1 MPENPSTFQADIMT
15 GTDSDRMFDL
25 KLDTFSRMSDIM
37 NRPEVQ
43 DIPQSRFAG
52 LETAPAPY
60 KFPEGFTYEDAILSS
75 DPKVKELGIEYFNRT
90 KQQDPYFALGLADKV
105 SVPYDYAKK
114 YINKK
119 YGYDAFIPDI
129 EDYYYDRTWGEYSL
143 MGKVWRAPLK
153 FLGRVVVPA
162 ALKFAEGIGYVGSLI
177 TSIGSENYWA
187 DVADNGFS
195 HWLEGLEQD
204 YKDQVL
210 PVYKNAGF
218 DEKGFFSK
226 LLDASFWTDEFADGI
241 AFLASAAIPSGGLSR
256 LGKFGAVVSEV
267 GQVGKGTVSAAN
279 WFGKSFS
286 TANKFGKFLNAA
298 GLGSPAEL
306 TAWIFNTAMESA
318 VEGAGVFKENV
329 RKMQELRRK
338 GVAGYSDLTDEE
350 IRTRAGEL
358 AANTI
363 GGNIAVLALSNAW
376 ENKLF
381 FKKGKIAGTSP
392 RYDEASKYLTLEQNL
407 DVTSKALTNLGKKNP
422 FLSELSK
429 TRFYGGKAAK
439 GFLAEGLWEENAQLV
454 IQRMNSIDDNGN
466 IMYDNSGILGFAKNL
481 LRQTGNAFMGRDK
494 EASESIG
501 LGALIGIGG
510 GVGFSKVA
518 GERKGLIK
526 DIKSAIAIADTA
538 KSTMFNTNNIWKTD
552 DSGNIVYENGK
563 PVADPVKLE
572 AKNKAISDIFRKI
585 KLANSEEFF
594 NSKEADYITLSAL
607 SDYVR
612 SLQSIGIG
620 NVGERIKNLS
630 GNTAAMFGIDPAMP
644 SEKAGRFAQFADR
657 FEKLSTQVNEL
668 KHNAIP
674 NVPPIVQHLNSM
686 HARQKVY
693 EANVTNAILSDMRE
707 DAEGKLLQS
716 LNKSRTLNNSSIS
729 EFPAEQM
736 NRLLYM
742 KKLNKQIIDAPDFK
756 DKPEAQQQIYL
767 DRDKQLDSEIEGF
780 KTSNDL
786 SQTKINKDGFY
797 TAIGNDGNPIELTRD
812 EALLL
817 SQIAAY
823 TNEIEN
829 NNFTASKLS
838 DKDEWFTWLSKL
850 FLTKQQKEAEAAV
863 TSAADK
869 LEKSPFFKYKE
880 KNEGDFAKIIRLVGR
895 MLAGEKFTSA
905 EDLALEQEYA
915 DLILELL
922 PEYEKALE
930 ENREKVVQ
938 DRIKAIEKLRD
949 DVYKKIEEKRKQIA
963 ELSDKA
969 NTSLIDG
976 AVYKNGKL
984 NVEKFQKLTYEIQK
998 SIYEIQ
1004 DEIDALEQQ
1013 ANEYSADISELED
1026 MLKEGDIPSMRAT
1039 LNDLKEHKT
1048 WLEIEIEDV
1057 KGAIGRIAKL
1067 IKDLIRIAKKLIPG
1081 FSMSRLEKM
1090 FEPSENYYA
1099 EGNVKAYEG
1108 TDTLSSYNE
1117 ITLKGEEKKELEEK
1131 LSELEKEYALVS
1143 ETVKRLDRLAQDIA
1157 KATLNDIQKKYA
1169 DLVKKKVV
1177 KKSFSQEE
1185 VAANQALAPLVPNPP
1200 TIKSKPPKEED
1211 EEFEDTYVRPLATKF
1226 FTSTFTNIKE
1236 EGEFSPSEYAHF
1248 EMLDLLTNNLRAEE
1262 AKKKIGKGKLYVIA
1276 VTKDNVDKLGLKSV
1290 LYNKK
1295 EADGTTTDQTSYYE
1309 NSDPLQA
1316 TIALVH
1322 ILEEGGKKYYI
1333 DKDLNKI
1340 GEVSDTKQDKSK
1352 IVYTL
1357 LRAGEFKDWEIDEY
1371 QKMRTYLDKD
1381 GKFDE
1386 KKWNT
1391 HKANALKAAADLRNS
1406 IFQKAKNFDINNPN
1420 TVYTFNITK
1429 GIENKAYSQ
1438 DNQVLQNP
1446 VTSSIMTEE
1455 EIGPWSVVVSTNQ
1468 PYSINGE
1475 QITLPAGRPFIKTRG
1490 PVEKLHYANNN
1501 KLDDNTVETVV
1512 RVLHEVSKTYMSWFE
1527 EAMSGSLKGR
1537 KFDDLSQTEKFKLL
1551 KKYNQEAN
1559 DKGRKIL
1566 PREYMAYLNSVIHF
1580 GVAAAGEEISPRMVY
1595 ISGSRIYFGDEYLDI
1610 TKPEDFL
1617 TSKELRDF
1625 LKETYH
1631 NVKYIKDTTNAAQQF
1646 TEFYVDG
1653 KELKSRKWK
1662 FYNQYLLSAKFPDG
1676 KTRDYI
1682 PITTSI
1688 KTKEQLSVE
1697 KGPYPPVPYKS
1708 QSIILRVQTV
1718 QGVSKPV
1725 KQSTTVPAKGGI
1737 NVSGNKSILSGDLKF
1752 YSPSEEDSDTEEDNK
1767 KSNTK
1772 KGKKAKRE
1780 IAGKGPLAG
1789 FKFII
1794 EEEENEAVEEEIAK
1808 KKEREKKKE
1817 DKKSNPPTF
1826 TSREEDDADM
1836 EEEQF
1841 YEENDDDGKEIG
1853 PSSQQDDGFGEEDLF
1868 RISKGGIFKTEE
1880 DLDSTIDYVAKI
1892 IPQFP
1897 VQRLKQA
1904 IQTMD
1909 GREAFG
1915 QFTGNMI
1922 KIWEG
1927 AEEGTLYHEVFEAV
1941 ANRLLRDYEWRAIES
1956 EFKRRKGTFVD
1967 RETGITLNY
1976 SNATPQQIKEQLAEE
1991 FREFKLTGKLPTVEK
2006 NSRTFLQMIMD
2017 FIKKYILNRPTID
2030 DIFNKIDAGKFKN
2043 RRVRGRSRFASNYRI
2058 KFPIEESRYFDFIHG
2073 FTGFMFQDLFQSG
2086 GGETLIKIDD
2096 TGEMDIVVYERV
2108 KARIDA
2114 FYSAR
2119 LSKLEQT
2126 YPTNTTDKTRNE
2138 NNKVRHDLFKRSV
2151 EEWGKIKE
2159 DWSNFVTNHKMYLRK
2174 FGVKFDKEFNLENE
2188 DDTLSEEERENKN
2201 KNDYTRNY
2209 FKINQKN
2216 TPSASIRLLIAT
2228 LIKAR
2233 LSSIKFDSTKI
2244 IDKAWKPAYNDVF
2257 LYELMNY
2264 DRMMTLVVDKLAG
2277 LNKMTLVKNKLKE
2290 VSGIKDLESVTPEQ
2304 IPAILNHLNEEN
2316 AAFALIYL
2324 RLFQQD
2330 ANMSEETQLNLRIKF
2345 LNYVSKQNPTPW
2357 MYSIFQGA
2365 PELIPSTK
2373 RGQIESF
2380 LNRVNGS
2387 IRKNNQTMFIRK
2399 KLGKD
2404 TYYISKFGHIRAIVE
2419 KLKKYSF
2426 DFENFEYDNNEIN
2439 LLYPNNSTASA
2450 LKAELSNYGKV
2461 TTKKVDSGIIFNI
2474 KISPKQEDR
2483 ITNEDF
2489 INTTPGKISKIQS
2502 LLNFLGLSEKAITPE
2517 FLKELY
2523 QNNPSGYDRLIKNL
2537 FSIRASLENNIFTG
2551 DMSIRNANIYGYVN
2565 DLILILDDLNPQT
2578 DKQMSHLNG
2587 EDQMVQDYIPPS
2599 FISRIFSEMNN
2610 STSKEDLKSQFPHLN
2625 HPFTEDSIVVDRMFQ
2640 QGPNKSVVSMGY
2652 FEGIRNQ
2659 DGKFIKA
2666 SRLEE
2671 HQRLAISFLLSL
2683 EGKYVSLPADSETE
2697 WIFNFG
2703 EFVSTDDIVRGDEY
2717 IQTIYIPKLKSEIL
2731 TALSFEKYKDL
2742 ANLNIKDDG
2751 RERGKSL
2758 RFFRNI
2764 LSKSTVD
2771 KINKAID
2778 NNVDAEKII
2787 IANEKAIIDDIKNY
2801 ITRLTEKSFKNLVDN
2816 RILIKEEDK
2825 DKNISYSISF
2835 PNKLAEKFGTSF
2847 TESQAMSLVKYQ
2859 TINFQIGMMEQ
2870 FKLLFGD
2877 VAQYKDWTKRAKGL
2891 FSPIEQ
2897 TFYDDTAVYDENGN
2911 ELYEGDVN
2919 AWFNKNK
2926 NSAEYE
2932 DASGKTQVKLDAE
2945 DMFYTR
2951 FKNSLTARTIDDF
2964 TTVNPELVNLLNSV
2978 GSELAKKFASKF
2990 EKTPR
2995 NETDGQ
3001 SIGTL
3006 MAIRHLMMKSG
3017 WRWAKENEEFFQYDT
3032 ALARQELSKPENGS
3046 RYDYKGNTA
3055 LESLDKKIL
3064 EKYKNNPPS
3073 NGVSPIKT
3081 SMPSI
3086 LNDGTISI
3094 VKHSIYPISYQLAK
3108 DSKMLDLY
3116 LDMLTGEK
3124 YDILN
3129 FASTQKVGLRVD
3141 SQGNVPSYYQKDGES
3156 INPFRTADIKTTTK
3170 SYEISLRTAGIQT
3183 ETQSDSKNVTFGT
3196 QMAKDILINLMPN
3209 GIPKGFREENSILNE
3224 QELFDLWSMLS
3235 PEEREEYEDYRKVK
3249 EYIKSLEDLKEKTVI
3264 DKLSQ
3269 LGVSLQIDEN
3279 GKITYYPR
3287 DINKLKDFIL
3297 DEMTRL
3303 EIDTNTV
3310 DGMQLSKDLE
3320 YFKNPSE
3327 TLPSYEVISNIIWS
3341 VADKSINHMKING
3354 GAFIQVSS
3362 AFFNKDD
3369 RKAAYKDDNGKWI
3382 TVNNEEEYNK
3392 AVADGRK
3399 LVLTSSELK
3408 FYNLTADGKTVTAM
3422 EVYLPNFF
3430 KKKVNDKRMMKGMK
3444 PLSDEELMNYLN
3456 QNPKLLEG
3464 MGFRIPTQAK
3474 SSLEFFVIKGFLP
3487 ESFGKSIVVPS
3498 DITIKAGSDF
3508 DVDKLNVY
3516 LNNWKVNSKGY
3527 PEYIEYDEDTS
3538 ETATKKRFEQF
3549 VRENAN
3555 RDDLNYLLTLSR
3567 YSKNRD
3573 ELKDRLKA
3581 VRDSIIEDINKQ
3593 SEKDFE
3599 SNRQIY
3605 ADMLKEIRASVPQ
3618 NYSVEE
3624 DMKELFERGKQF
3636 FWRLPQSKIDIF
3648 FDLRDALSAADKNGP
3663 IEIFEYKKLAELLLS
3678 ESDNGMEKFI
3688 LRQMI
3693 KIYDE
3698 ELELLNWQKG
3708 VGDQYIERA
3717 RIQLKENN
3725 ITVAQYYRTK
3735 KRDAIENSA
3744 ALDEIEQEIFNYDF
3758 SIIEDV
3764 AKMSNIIS
3772 YDEFV
3777 RLPISLQNSQKALQ
3791 NRYFQVSRSILSAGS
3806 MFEQLLSPNNMDNI
3820 KDGKNAVFQA
3830 LGRDKEVE
3838 TFDNFLEVG
3847 YIVKKRQA
3855 FAKGKYDIGI
3865 FAIGMTNYANSQIAG
3880 IGIGETITNRGD
3892 YIEIMEMNNND
3903 ITLPFEE
3910 VKPLDINGSKF
3921 ISLGNEKNI
3930 DEEYIMDLISG
3941 YITGAVDVA
3950 KEPEIVEMGMHTE
3963 LAATYIL
3970 LTRAGVSQRKLALF
3984 MYQPAIR
3991 EYLKELIFYRNQ
4003 EFASS
4008 EYTSISHIRRTLV
4021 DKYAPKRIKNRDMK
4035 LSIAQLADMIEK
4047 GERVKKGTYEWTEE
4061 DKEVQYIA
4069 LVNFL
4074 KAKMFSDDLSKN
4086 YRASSHDTAKIR
4098 SVWAL
4103 VHKDLVYEELLQ
4115 GNSIVSV
4122 KDGQVKDGITA
4133 FREDTFIEKTVDLFL
4148 TFNSVFS
4155 NINLFALQQEN
4166 PRLTLIDIAR
4176 RIYKDNK
4183 FISQDEFLQQMK
4195 EYQAGIV
4202 DVMLNKYITDRLG
4215 YTPTRYLEKF
4225 HKEDGPDNISVQFE
4239 NVKEILKGSNNFI
4252 INNLEVIEDEELG
4265 INILSVKSKITS
4277 DAILTKQLFT
4287 SSWRALLAH
4296 ENEQVR
4302 KFAETLVYSSIIQ
4315 FGVKMQRLNFTPLI
4329 PVERYFEITMPALAK
4344 LPEHD
4349 FTTFEESIIRQNAHK
4364 EGFVKDYVP
4373 KFGLEFLSSDGKVL
4387 SSPYQNNKSISHI
4400 PIDKRLYI
4408 RKLSDKELE
4417 KGEKEFYNHPIFAFM
4432 GREDEDG
4439 NVPEPAKYIAITMV
4453 KPFTIDSEGKI
4464 IRFIERGYEDDG
4476 TVYYKLTKEVA
4487 NRKKKKD
4494 YRSWKYTQVY
4504 KLVGAEGNV
4513 PAIYRKKT
4521 TKSRANKGKVNVSY
4535 LYKPINISGSRLVN
4549 EVLQLHKTST
4559 GDVVSYKS
4567 ALNIHIPITET
4578 PDAKIYE
4585 ISLGMKN
4592 VGYKD
4597 VTPPVDRRGAEIES
4611 IPEQS
4616 VEMDFNK
4623 IKKLELSADLAIK
4636 VATGEKTSLVTG
4648 ETVGRHIKIPVG
4660 ATELRIIGGNIYMVT
4675 NRGMMTIAQAGGLKE
4690 MLKTEGLTVE
4700 QMSKSKMMNSWIK
4713 GEISLN
4719 VFKIEPLTIAPPDL
4733 PPIFP
4738 EC

>member
-1 MPENPSTFQADIMT
+1 MPENPSTLEGDILT
-15 GTDSDRMFDL
+15 GVDSRAMFDM
-25 KLDTFSRMSDIM
+25 KLDTFSRMNNIM
-37 NRPEVQ
+37 NRPEVSYS
-43 DIPQSRFAG
+43 PESRFANMD
-52 LETAPAPY
+52 TAPQY
-60 KFPEGFTYEDAILSS
+60 KFPDGFTYEDAILSD
-75 DPKVKELGIEYFNRT
+75 DPKIKELGISHFNSI
-90 KQQDPYFALGLADKV
+90 KKADPYFSFGLAEKV
-105 SVPYDYAKK
+105 SVPYDSAKK

-143 MGKVWRAPLK
+143 AGKAWRAPLK
-153 FLGRVVVPA
+153 FLGRVIIPA
-162 ALKFAEGIGYVGSLI
+162 VLKLGEGLGYVGSML

-187 DVADNGFS
+187 DVADNGLS

-204 YKDQVL
+204 YKDQIL
-210 PVYKNAGF
+210 PVYKQAGF

-226 LLDASFWTDEFADGI
+226 LLDASYWTDEIADGV
-241 AFLASAAIPSGGLSR
+241 AFLASAAIPGVGLSK
-256 LGKFGAVVSEV
+256 LGKIGATISEV
-267 GQVGKGTVSAAN
+267 GQLGEATISGAN
-279 WFGKSFS
+279 WFGKAFS
-286 TANKFGKFLNAA
+286 TTNKFGKIASKV

-306 TAWIFNTAMESA
+306 TSWTFNTAMESA
-318 VEGAGVFKENV
+318 VEGAGVFKENIK
-329 RKMQELRRK
+329 KMQELRRN
-338 GVAGYSDLTDEE
+338 GAEGYANLTDSE
-350 IRTRAGEL
+350 IRERAGEL

-363 GGNIAVLALSNAW
+363 GGNMAVLSLSNAW

-381 FKKGKIAGTSP
+381 FKSAKVASGLPKYERAS
-392 RYDEASKYLTLEQNL
+392 RYLNLEE
-407 DVTSKALTNLGKKNP
+407 DMRVTSQAFTNIGKKNP
-422 FLSELSK
+422 FLSSLSK
-429 TRFYGGKAAK
+429 TSFYGGKAAK

-454 IQRMNSIDDNGN
+454 IQRMNSLNDNGEFVYN
-466 IMYDNSGILGFAKNL
+466 NSGVLAFGKNL
-481 LRQTGNAFMGRDK
+481 LRQTGRAFAGMDK

-501 LGALIGIGG
+501 LGALIGMGA
-510 GVGFSKVA
+510 GVGFSKFA
-518 GERKGLIK
+518 RERKAILKQIE
-526 DIKSAIAIADTA
+526 SAIAYADTA
-538 KSTMFNTNNIWKTD
+538 RGTMFNTNNIWKTD
-552 DSGNIVYENGK
+552 DNGNIIYENNK
-563 PVADPVKLE
+563 PVVDPVKIQ
-572 AKNKAISDIFRKI
+572 AKSKALFELFRSVNLTNSD
-585 KLANSEEFF
+585 EFF
-594 NSKEADYITLSAL
+594 KSKEADYLSLISL
-607 SDYVR
+607 SNYVR
-612 SLQSIGIG
+612 SLQNIGID
-620 NVGERIKNLS
+620 NIDERINKLS
-630 GNTAAMFGIDPAMP
+630 GNTAAIFGIDPASP
-644 SEKAGRFAQFADR
+644 SEKSGTFAKFAKE
-657 FEKLSTQVNEL
+657 FEKLSTKANEI
-668 KHNAIP
+668 KHNAVANIP
-674 NVPPIVQHLNSM
+674 PVIQNINSM
-686 HARQKVY
+686 NARQKIF
-693 EANVTNAILSDMRE
+693 EASVSNAILTEMRE
-707 DAEGKLLQS
+707 DAEGRLIKS
-716 LNKSRTLNNSSIS
+716 LNTNRNINNSSIS

-742 KKLNKQIIDAPDFK
+742 KQKNQEVIDAPEFK
-756 DKPEAQQQIYL
+756 DRPEGQQQLHL
-767 DRDKQLDSEIEGF
+767 DRDKELNSQIEDF
-780 KTSNDL
+780 KKNNDL
-786 SQTKINKDGFY
+786 SQTQLNKDGFY
-797 TAIGNDGNPIELTRD
+797 VAIKNDGNPIEMTRE

-817 SQIAAY
+817 SQISSY
-823 TNEIEN
+823 TNSIEHDS
-829 NNFTASKLS
+829 FIASKLS
-838 DKDEWFTWLSKL
+838 DKEKWFDWLSKL
-850 FLTKQQKEAEAAV
+850 FLTKKQQEAENIV
-863 TSAADK
+863 SAASK
-869 LEKSPFFKYKE
+869 AVEKSPFFKYKE
-880 KNEGDFAKIIRLVGR
+880 KSEGDFAKIIKLVAR
-895 MLAGEKFTSA
+895 IVSGEKLAAA

-922 PEYEKALE
+922 PEYEKSLE
-930 ENREKVVQ
+930 ENREKVIQ
-938 DRIKAIEKLRD
+938 DKIKAVEKLRD
-949 DVYKKIEEKRKQIA
+949 GIYKKIAEKRKQIA

-969 NTSLIDG
+969 DTSL
-976 AVYKNGKL
+976 KNGKL
-984 NVEKFQKLTYEIQK
+984 NTKKFQKLIYGIQE
-998 SIYEIQ
+998 SINEIQ
-1004 DEIDALEQQ
+1004 DEVDVLQLQ
-1013 ANEYSADISELED
+1013 ANEYTGDISELED
-1026 MLKEGDIPSMRAT
+1026 MLKEGDIPSMRAA
-1039 LNDLKEHKT
+1039 LADLKEHKI
-1048 WLEIEIEDV
+1048 WLELEIGDV
-1057 KGAIGRIAKL
+1057 KGLLARISKIL
-1067 IKDLIRIAKKLIPG
+1067 KDLIRIAKKLIPG

-1090 FEPSENYYA
+1090 FEPSENYYY
-1099 EGNVKAYEG
+1099 NSNLDSYEG
-1108 TDTLSSYNE
+1108 TDILSSYNE
-1117 ITLKGEEKKELEEK
+1117 IKLKDDERKELEGK
-1131 LSELEKEYALVS
+1131 LAELEKEYALVD
-1143 ETVKRLDRLAQDIA
+1143 ETAKRLDKLAQEIA
-1157 KATLNDIQKKYA
+1157 KNTLNDIQKKYA

-1185 VAANQALAPLVPNPP
+1185 IAVNQTLAPLVPNPP
-1200 TIKSKPPKEED
+1200 TIGSNPPKEDD
-1211 EEFEDTYVRPLATKF
+1211 EEFDDIYVRPLTTKF
-1226 FTSTFTNIKE
+1226 FTSTFTNVKE
-1236 EGEFSPSEYAHF
+1236 EGAFSPSEYAHF

-1262 AKKKIGKGKLYVIA
+1262 AKKKLGKGKLYVMA
-1276 VTKDNVDKLGLKSV
+1276 VTKDNVDGLGLKSV

-1309 NSDPLQA
+1309 DSDPLLA

-1322 ILEEGGKKYYI
+1322 ILEDGGKKYYI

-1340 GEVSDTKQDKSK
+1340 GEVSDTEQDKSK
-1352 IVYTL
+1352 IVYTI
-1357 LRAGEFKDWEIDEY
+1357 LRAGEFKDWEIGNY
-1371 QKMRTYLDKD
+1371 QNMRTYLNKD
-1381 GKFDE
+1381 GEFDE
-1386 KKWNT
+1386 KKWNDDR
-1391 HKANALKAAADLRNS
+1391 KKALKAAADLRND
-1406 IFQKAKNFDINNPN
+1406 IFKKAKNFDVNKPD
-1420 TVYTFNITK
+1420 TLYTFNVTK

-1438 DNQVLQNP
+1438 DNKVLQNP
-1446 VTSSIMTEE
+1446 VTSSIMTED
-1455 EIGPWSVVVSTNQ
+1455 EIGPWSIVVATNQ
-1468 PYSINGE
+1468 PHTINSE
-1475 QITLPAGRPFIKTRG
+1475 QITLPAGRPFIKTKG
-1490 PVEKLHYANNN
+1490 PIEKLHYANNN
-1501 KLDDNTVETVV
+1501 KLDGNTVDTVM
-1512 RVLHEVSKTYMSWFE
+1512 RMLHEVSKTYMSWFE

-1537 KFDDLSQTEKFKLL
+1537 KFDDLTQTEKFKLL
-1551 KKYNQEAN
+1551 KKYNQESK
-1559 DKGRKIL
+1559 DKNRKIL
-1566 PREYMAYLNSVIHF
+1566 PREYMEYLNSVIHF
-1580 GVAAAGEEISPRMVY
+1580 GIARAGEEISPGMVY

-1617 TSKELRDF
+1617 NSEELRNF
-1625 LKETYH
+1625 LKDTYH
-1631 NVKYIKDTTNAAQQF
+1631 NVKYIKDTRSPAQQF
-1646 TEFYVDG
+1646 TEFYIDG
-1653 KELKSRKWK
+1653 NELKSRKWK

-1676 KTRDYI
+1676 KNRDYI

-1697 KGPYPPVPYKS
+1697 KGPYPSVPYKS
-1708 QSIILRVQTV
+1708 QSVILRVKTV

-1725 KQSTTVPAKGGI
+1725 KQSTTVPAKGG
-1737 NVSGNKSILSGDLKF
+1737 VSVAGNKNILSGDLEF
-1752 YSPSEEDSDTEEDNK
+1752 YSPSNEDDSKKDDKKSDTK
-1767 KSNTK
+1767 KR
-1772 KGKKAKRE
+1772 KGGKRE
-1780 IAGKGPLAG
+1780 ITGKGPLAG
-1789 FKFII
+1789 FKFVI
-1794 EEEENEAVEEEIAK
+1794 EEEEDENVEEEIAE
-1808 KKEREKKKE
+1808 KENRKKKKE
-1817 DKKSNPPTF
+1817 DKKSNPPIS
-1826 TSREEDDADM
+1826 TSKEQDDADM

-1841 YEENDDDGKEIG
+1841 NEETDDDDGKEVG
-1853 PSSQQDDGFGEEDLF
+1853 PSSQQNYNYEEGDEFEEELF

-1880 DLDSTIDYVAKI
+1880 DLDSVINYVTQI

-1941 ANRLLRDYEWRAIES
+1941 ANRLLKDYEWRAIES
-1956 EFKRRKGTFVD
+1956 EFKRRKGIFVD
-1967 RETGITLNY
+1967 RETGTTLKYN
-1976 SNATPQQIKEQLAEE
+1976 NATAQQIKEQLAEE

-2017 FIKKYILNRPTID
+2017 FINKYILNRPTID
-2030 DIFNKIDAGKFKN
+2030 DIFSKIDAGKFKN
-2043 RRVRGRSRFASNYRI
+2043 KRIRIRSRFASNYRI
-2058 KFPIEESRYFDFIHG
+2058 KFPIEESRYFDFING

-2086 GGETLIKIDD
+2086 GGETLIKIDE
-2096 TGEMDIVVYERV
+2096 TGEMDMVIYERV
-2108 KARIDA
+2108 KIRIDA
-2114 FYSAR
+2114 FYNAR
-2119 LSKLEQT
+2119 LSKLEQL
-2126 YPTNTTDKTRNE
+2126 YPTNTTDKTLSE
-2138 NNKVRHDLFKRSV
+2138 NNKVRHNLFKKSI

-2159 DWSNFVTNHKMYLRK
+2159 DWSNFVTNHKIYLRK
-2174 FGVKFDKEFNLENE
+2174 FGVKFDKEFNIEDEN
-2188 DDTLSEEERENKN
+2188 DILSEEERENKN
-2201 KNDYTRNY
+2201 KNDYTGNAL
-2209 FKINQKN
+2209 KINWKN
-2216 TPSASIRLLIAT
+2216 TASSSTRLLVAT

-2233 LSSIKFDSTKI
+2233 LSSIRFDSTKI
-2244 IDKAWKPAYNDVF
+2244 VEKGWKPAYNDVF

-2277 LNKMTLVKNKLKE
+2277 LNKMSLIKNKLKE
-2290 VSGIKDLESVTPEQ
+2290 VSGIKDLESVAPEQ

-2324 RLFQQD
+2324 RLFQED

-2357 MYSIFQGA
+2357 MYTIFQGA
-2365 PELIPSTK
+2365 PELIISTK

-2380 LNRVNGS
+2380 LNRINSS

-2404 TYYISKFGHIRAIVE
+2404 TYYISKFGHIRAIID
-2419 KLKKYSF
+2419 KLKNYKF
-2426 DFENFEYDNNEIN
+2426 DFENFEHEGNEIDF
-2439 LLYPNNSTASA
+2439 LYPNNSTASA

-2461 TTKKVDSGIIFNI
+2461 TTKKGNGGIIFNI

-2489 INTTPGKISKIQS
+2489 INSTPGKVSKMQR
-2502 LLNFLGLSEKAITPE
+2502 LLDFLGLSEKAVTPE
-2517 FLKELY
+2517 FLKELN
-2523 QNNPSGYDRLIKNL
+2523 QNNPSGHDRLVKNL
-2537 FSIRASLENNIFTG
+2537 FSIRAAIENNMFTG
-2551 DMSIRNANIYGYVN
+2551 DVSIRNANIYGYVN
-2565 DLILILDDLNPQT
+2565 DLILTLDDLNPQT

-2610 STSKEDLKSQFPHLN
+2610 STSKEELKSQFPHLN
-2625 HPFTEDSIVVDRMFQ
+2625 HPFAEDSIVVDRMFQ
-2640 QGPNKSVVSMGY
+2640 QDEKSSISMGY

-2659 DGKFIKA
+2659 NGKFIKA

-2703 EFVSTDDIVRGDEY
+2703 EFVSTDDIVRGNEY
-2717 IQTIYIPKLKSEIL
+2717 IKTIYIPKLKSEIL

-2764 LSKSTVD
+2764 LSKSTIN

-2778 NNVDAEKII
+2778 DDIDAEKII
-2787 IANEKAIIDDIKNY
+2787 IDNEKVIIQDIDNY
-2801 ITRLTEKSFKNLVDN
+2801 ITKLTEKSFENLVNN
-2816 RILIKEEDK
+2816 RILIEEKDK
-2825 DKNISYSISF
+2825 DENISYSISF
-2835 PNKLAEKFGTSF
+2835 PNKIAERFGTSF
-2847 TESQAMSLVKYQ
+2847 TKSQAMSLVKYQ
-2859 TINFQIGMMEQ
+2859 TINFQIGMIEQ

-2891 FSPIEQ
+2891 FSHIEQ
-2897 TFYDDTAVYDENGN
+2897 TFYDDTAVYDKDGN
-2911 ELYEGDVN
+2911 EIYEGDIN
-2919 AWFNKNK
+2919 SWLNKNK
-2926 NSAEYE
+2926 NNVEYE
-2932 DASGKTQVKLDAE
+2932 DASGRTPIKLDSD
-2945 DMFYTR
+2945 DMFYTK

-2964 TTVNPELVNLLNSV
+2964 ITVNPELVNLLNSI
-2978 GSELAKKFASKF
+2978 GGLAEKFANKF
-2990 EKTPR
+2990 EET

-3001 SIGTL
+3001 SVGTIL
-3006 MAIRHLMMKSG
+3006 AVRHLMLKSG
-3017 WRWAKENEEFFQYDT
+3017 WRWTKENEEFFQYDM

-3046 RYDYKGNTA
+3046 RYDYRGNTA

-3064 EKYKNNPPS
+3064 DKYKDNPPS
-3073 NGVSPIKT
+3073 SGISPIKT
-3081 SMPSI
+3081 SMPSV

-3094 VKHSIYPISYQLAK
+3094 IKHSIYPISYQLAR

-3116 LDMLTGEK
+3116 LDMLTGDK

-3129 FASTQKVGLRVD
+3129 FASTQKVGLRID
-3141 SQGNVPSYYQKDGES
+3141 SQGNIPSYYQKDGENV
-3156 INPFRTADIKTTTK
+3156 NPFRTTDVKAATK

-3196 QMAKDILINLMPN
+3196 QMAKDILINLMPS
-3209 GIPKGFREENSILNE
+3209 GVPKDFREENKVLNE
-3224 QELFDLWSMLS
+3224 QELFDLWSSLS
-3235 PEEREEYEDYRKVK
+3235 PEERNQQEDYKKVK

-3269 LGVSLQIDEN
+3269 LGVSLRVDEN

-3303 EIDTNTV
+3303 EIDTNTI

-3327 TLPSYEVISNIIWS
+3327 TLPSYEVVSNIIWS
-3341 VADKSINHMKING
+3341 AADKSINHMKING

-3362 AFFNKDD
+3362 AFFNKED
-3369 RKAAYKDDNGKWI
+3369 RKAAYKDEDGKWI
-3382 TVNNEEEYNK
+3382 IVDNEEEYNK
-3392 AVADGRK
+3392 AIADGRK

-3444 PLSDEELMNYLN
+3444 PLSDEELMKYLN
-3456 QNPKLLEG
+3456 QNPRLLEG

-3487 ESFGKSIVVPS
+3487 ESFGKAIVVPS
-3498 DITIKAGSDF
+3498 DITTKVGSDF

-3527 PEYIEYDEDTS
+3527 PEYIEYDEDSS

-3567 YSKNRD
+3567 YSNNKD
-3573 ELKDRLKA
+3573 ELKDRLKT
-3581 VRDSIIEDINKQ
+3581 VRNSIIEDINKQ

-3605 ADMLKEIRASVPQ
+3605 ANMLKEIKTSLKE
-3618 NYSVEE
+3618 NYSVDD
-3624 DMKELFERGKQF
+3624 DMKDLFQKGKNF
-3636 FWRLPQSKIDIF
+3636 FWKLPQSKIDIF
-3648 FDLRDALSAADKNGP
+3648 FDLRDTLDAGNKNGP

-3678 ESDNGMEKFI
+3678 EVSDGMEKFI
-3688 LRQMI
+3688 LKQII

-3698 ELELLNWQKG
+3698 ELKLLNWQKDI
-3708 VGDQYIERA
+3708 GDQYIERA
-3717 RIQLKENN
+3717 KSQLKENN
-3725 ITVAQYYRTK
+3725 ITVAQYYRTRK
-3735 KRDAIENSA
+3735 KDAIENSA
-3744 ALDEIEQEIFNYDF
+3744 VLDEIEQEIFDYDF
-3758 SIIEDV
+3758 SIIEEV
-3764 AKMSNIIS
+3764 AKMSNIVQ
-3772 YDEFV
+3772 YDEFA
-3777 RLPISLQNSQKALQ
+3777 RLPISIQNSQKSLQ
-3791 NRYFQVSRSILSAGS
+3791 NKYFQISRSILSIGS
-3806 MFEQLLSPNNMDNI
+3806 MFEQLLSPNNMNNI
-3820 KDGKNAVFQA
+3820 KSGKNAVFQA
-3830 LGRDKEVE
+3830 LGRDKEIE
-3838 TFDNFLEVG
+3838 TFDNFLDVG

-3855 FAKGKYDIGI
+3855 FARGKYDIGI
-3865 FAIGMTNYANSQIAG
+3865 FAIGMTNYANSQVAG
-3880 IGIGETITNRGD
+3880 IGIGETVTNRSD

-3903 ITLPFEE
+3903 INLPFEE
-3910 VKPLDINGSKF
+3910 VEALDVNGSKF
-3921 ISLGNEKNI
+3921 IPLGNEKNI

-3963 LAATYIL
+3963 LASTYIL

-3991 EYLKELIFYRNQ
+3991 EYLKELIFFRNQ
-4003 EFASS
+4003 EFATSNYSS
-4008 EYTSISHIRRTLV
+4008 ITQIRDALV
-4021 DKYAPKRIKNRDMK
+4021 DKYKPKNLKDKNTK
-4035 LSIAQLADMIEK
+4035 FSESQLADLITK
-4047 GERVKKGTYEWTEE
+4047 GESVKKGESEWTEE
-4061 DKEVQYIA
+4061 DKEMQYIA
-4069 LVNFL
+4069 LINFL

-4098 SVWAL
+4098 SIWSL

-4133 FREDTFIEKTVDLFL
+4133 FREDTFIEKTIDLFL
-4148 TFNSVFS
+4148 TFNEIFS
-4155 NINLFALQQEN
+4155 DINLFALQQEN
-4166 PRLTLIDIAR
+4166 PRLTLTDIAR

-4239 NVKEILKGSNNFI
+4239 NIKEILKGSNNFI
-4252 INNLEVIEDEELG
+4252 IKNLEIIDDMELG

-4287 SSWRALLAH
+4287 SSWRALLSH

-4329 PVERYFEITMPALAK
+4329 PIEKYFEVTMPALAK
-4344 LPEHD
+4344 LSEHD

-4364 EGFVKDYVP
+4364 EGFVKDYIP
-4373 KFGLEFLSSDGKVL
+4373 KFGLKFLSSDGKITG
-4387 SSPYQNNKSISHI
+4387 SPYQNNKGISHI
-4400 PIDKRLYI
+4400 PIDKRLYM
-4408 RKLSDKELE
+4408 RKFSDEELE
-4417 KGEKEFYNHPIFAFM
+4417 KGEKELYNRPIFAFM
-4432 GREDEDG
+4432 GREDEEG
-4439 NVPEPAKYIAITMV
+4439 NVPEPAKYIGITMV
-4453 KPFTIDSEGKI
+4453 KPFTIDSEGKV
-4464 IRFIERGYEDDG
+4464 IRFIERAYEDDG
-4476 TVYYKLTKEVA
+4476 TMYYRLTKEVA
-4487 NRKKKKD
+4487 RRKKKKD
-4494 YRSWKYTQVY
+4494 YKSWKYTQVY
-4504 KLVGAEGNV
+4504 KLVGAEGNT
-4513 PAIYRKKT
+4513 PAIYRKT
-4521 TKSRANKGKVNVSY
+4521 TSKGKVNVSY

-4549 EVLQLHKTST
+4549 EVLQLNKTST
-4559 GDVVSYKS
+4559 GDVVTYNS
-4567 ALNIHIPITET
+4567 ALDIHIPITET
-4578 PDAKIYE
+4578 ADLKIYE
-4585 ISLGMKN
+4585 ISLGMKSI
-4592 VGYKD
+4592 GYKD
-4597 VTPPVDRRGAEIES
+4597 MTPPIDRRGAEVES

-4648 ETVGRHIKIPVG
+4648 ETVGRHIKISVG
-4660 ATELRIIGGNIYMVT
+4660 TTELRIIGGNVYMIT

-4690 MLKTEGLTVE
+4690 MLKTEGLTAE

-4733 PPIFP
+4733 PPITP